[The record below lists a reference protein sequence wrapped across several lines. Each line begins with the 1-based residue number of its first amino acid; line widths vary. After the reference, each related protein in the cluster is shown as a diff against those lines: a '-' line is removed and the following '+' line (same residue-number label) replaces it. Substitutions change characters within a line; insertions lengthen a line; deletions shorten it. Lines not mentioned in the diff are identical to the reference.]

1 MNQSLPHLPVLLEE
15 TISRLYTDPDGIYLD
30 GTVGFGGHAEALL
43 SKLSKDGQLIGIDL
57 DPYALEYTEKR
68 LSAPRNSYS
77 LLNGNYREYPFL
89 LQTLGVDTLTGILF
103 DLGTSS
109 SQLNT
114 GRRGFSF
121 QEDAPLD
128 MQLNPNA
135 DYSAYDFLNNSAE
148 SEISDV
154 IREYGEERHSRKI
167 AQMIYKAVQS
177 GTMKTTFDLKQAVS
191 KCVHPRFLNKS
202 LARVFQ
208 AIRIKI
214 NDELESLKE
223 ALANSTQWLKVG
235 GRIAIISFH
244 SLEDRIVKRLLRK
257 EARGDDFPPD
267 LPIPQS
273 ALSPRVKLIG
283 KVIRAS
289 EQEIAANPRARS
301 AVLRVAERL
310 H

>member
-1 MNQSLPHLPVLLEE
+1 MNQSLPHLPVLIEE

-68 LSAPRNSYS
+68 LSAPQNSYS

-128 MQLNPNA
+128 MRLNPNA

-154 IREYGEERHSRKI
+154 IREYGEERHNRKI

-177 GTMKTTFDLKQAVS
+177 SAMKTTFDLKQAVS

-214 NDELESLKE
+214 NDELASLKD
-223 ALANSTQWLKVG
+223 ALEHSTQWLKVG

-244 SLEDRIVKRLLRK
+244 SLEDRIVKQFYKECAITCVCPREYPLCVCDTTPSLKILTRK
-257 EARGDDFPPD
+257 AI
-267 LPIPQS
+267 IPG
-273 ALSPRVKLIG
+273 AEELKN
-283 KVIRAS
+283 
-289 EQEIAANPRARS
+289 NPRSRS
-301 AVLRVAERL
+301 AKLRVAERI
-310 H
+310 

>member
-1 MNQSLPHLPVLLEE
+1 MNQSIPHLPVLLEE

-128 MQLNPNA
+128 MRLNPNA
-135 DYSAYDFLNNSAE
+135 DYSAYDFLNNSEE

-167 AQMIYKAVQS
+167 AQMIYNKVQS
-177 GTMKTTFDLKQAVS
+177 NAMKTTFDLKQAVS

-214 NDELESLKE
+214 NDELASLKD
-223 ALANSTQWLKVG
+223 ALESSTQWLKVG

-244 SLEDRIVKRLLRK
+244 SLEDRIVKQFFKECAITCVCPREYPLCVCDTTPSLKILTRK
-257 EARGDDFPPD
+257 AI
-267 LPIPQS
+267 IPG
-273 ALSPRVKLIG
+273 A
-283 KVIRAS
+283 
-289 EQEIAANPRARS
+289 EEIKNNPRSRS
-301 AVLRVAERL
+301 AKLRVAERI
-310 H
+310 